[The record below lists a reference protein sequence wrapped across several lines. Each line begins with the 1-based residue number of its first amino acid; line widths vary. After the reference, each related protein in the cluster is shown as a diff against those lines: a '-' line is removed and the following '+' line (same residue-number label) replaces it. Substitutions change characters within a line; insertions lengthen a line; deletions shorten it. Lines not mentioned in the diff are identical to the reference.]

1 MFNDIPISK
10 ILKFIVYILLIY
22 FILVF
27 LMSKIK
33 VDNIEIKNR
42 NNLINFE
49 EKYKLPK
56 NNFRGKNLTKLEK

>member
-1 MFNDIPISK
+1 MFNEIPISK

-33 VDNIEIKNR
+33 VDNIEIKNK

>member
-1 MFNDIPISK
+1 MFNDIHILK
-10 ILKFIVYILLIY
+10 ILKFIFYILLFY

-33 VDNIEIKNR
+33 VDNIEIKNK
-42 NNLINFE
+42 NNLIDFE

>member
-1 MFNDIPISK
+1 MFNEIPISK

-22 FILVF
+22 FSLVF

-33 VDNIEIKNR
+33 VDNIEIKNK